1 MESTMTDLEYI
12 TEAAQR
18 FYDEAGFD
26 IPENIREYY
35 EELSHNPLIF
45 TKVIKGK
52 GFIVG
57 MVAPS
62 FLHPSRLQCS
72 ELAWYVEP
80 EYRGTSVALRLMKM
94 YEQHAKDKGCYYV
107 SMVCLESLNPEATG
121 KIYEKLGYN
130 RLENHYRRVL

>member
-1 MESTMTDLEYI
+1 MSELDYI
-12 TEAAQR
+12 TDAAKR

-26 IPENIREYY
+26 IPDNIREYY
-35 EELSHNPLIF
+35 EELSKNPLIF

-62 FLHPSRLQCS
+62 FLHPGRLQCS

-94 YEQHAKDKGCYYV
+94 YEQHAKDNGCYYV
-107 SMVCLESLNPEATG
+107 SMVCLEKLNPEATG

>member
-1 MESTMTDLEYI
+1 MTDLDYI

-62 FLHPSRLQCS
+62 FLHPGRLQCS

-94 YEQHAKDKGCYYV
+94 YEQHAKDEGCYYA